1 MPSISRCG
9 LPSIRKRS
17 LKLPGSISSPLQTTC
32 LTAGASA
39 PIGTK
44 LHLRPVAYPAPPRP
58 RSPASLTSCVT
69 STGVISARAVR
80 SAA

>member
-17 LKLPGSISSPLQTTC
+17 LKLPGSISSPLQTTY

-39 PIGTK
+39 PWGTK
-44 LHLRPVAYPAPPRP
+44 LHLRPVAIAGAAAAAQP
-58 RSPASLTSCVT
+58 
-69 STGVISARAVR
+69 GVAHQLA
-80 SAA
+80 